1 MAKGRLDRPM
11 PVCPAAG
18 AVCPA
23 TERRA
28 GKAPLP
34 PEGVGGPAGVDRRD
48 TPLESGGKVA
58 RLLIARHKSK
68 GIKGLRKVPGGKGT
82 LPPGKVANCQD
93 GSRPRGNRRSPPER
107 Q

>member
-1 MAKGRLDRPM
+1 MAKGRLDRPL

-18 AVCPA
+18 AIRPA

-34 PEGVGGPAGVDRRD
+34 PEGVGGPPGVDRCD
-48 TPLESGGKVA
+48 TPLETGGKEA

-68 GIKGLRKVPGGKGT
+68 RSKGLRKVPEGKVT
-82 LPPGKVANCQD
+82 LPPGKVAN
-93 GSRPRGNRRSPPER
+93 
-107 Q
+107 